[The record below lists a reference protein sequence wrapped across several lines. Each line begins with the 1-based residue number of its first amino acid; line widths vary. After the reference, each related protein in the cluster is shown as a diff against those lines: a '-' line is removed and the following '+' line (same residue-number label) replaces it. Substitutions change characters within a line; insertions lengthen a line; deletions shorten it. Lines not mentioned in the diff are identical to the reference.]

1 MAHACDVLV
10 CLALLAAFW
19 IRNTAERC
27 VCLYVGPHELPPRDP
42 LTQLICV
49 NIAQANP
56 DKKKHAP
63 IAIPS
68 IVEKVKAAAPD
79 YSRYDLQYYR
89 E

>member
-1 MAHACDVLV
+1 LDPKTTPSVL
-10 CLALLAAFW
+10 CLH
-19 IRNTAERC
+19 
-27 VCLYVGPHELPPRDP
+27 VGPHELPPRDP
-42 LTQLICV
+42 LTQHICA

-56 DKKKHAP
+56 EKKKHAP